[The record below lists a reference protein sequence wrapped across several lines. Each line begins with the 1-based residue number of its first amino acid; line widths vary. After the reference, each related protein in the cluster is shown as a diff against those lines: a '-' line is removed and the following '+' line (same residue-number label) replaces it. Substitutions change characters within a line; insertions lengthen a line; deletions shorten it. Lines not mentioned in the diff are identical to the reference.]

1 MKKNQY
7 LAKLFICYFL
17 VCCVVGASDAL
28 PVLTGITP
36 TSKKVYVYLTL
47 KDGSTV
53 RASENDVVSGFR
65 VIKVDSKVDSVE
77 LEKSAKRYLLRLNQT
92 VIVNAPDILKS
103 ERAQRIR
110 IQINS
115 GQYKNE
121 AERVTLE
128 NNLRLRALKVADDF
142 LENYDSYFSNETVE
156 EKMKSMDNYK
166 TGNFTYSAPNVTGG
180 SALMD
185 PNSLPSSLAD
195 IKAADLAK
203 INQAIQE
210 AIKLTPPKNEKM

>member
-1 MKKNQY
+1 M
-7 LAKLFICYFL
+7 
-17 VCCVVGASDAL
+17 
-28 PVLTGITP
+28 
-36 TSKKVYVYLTL
+36 
-47 KDGSTV
+47 
-53 RASENDVVSGFR
+53 
-65 VIKVDSKVDSVE
+65 
-77 LEKSAKRYLLRLNQT
+77 
-92 VIVNAPDILKS
+92 
-103 ERAQRIR
+103 
-110 IQINS
+110 
-115 GQYKNE
+115 
-121 AERVTLE
+121 TLE